1 MYLAHWNLREE
12 PFQNVTDSRFA
23 YLSDQHQEGLA
34 RLIYLAKGRKLGG
47 ALIGPYGV
55 GKSMVLELL
64 AQNVSTIPNTRF
76 VRFDVPPGGAVGL
89 ARQVFWSLE
98 TGRAFEDVATVLE
111 TVRGLIANPK
121 SGFQH
126 TVLAIDE
133 AQLIRESDSL
143 DFLHLLTNF
152 RLTGRPDHPD
162 SPAFTLIL
170 AGHEQLGQLVS
181 RETAL
186 RQRLS
191 MIWHLEPLNERQTIE
206 YVESRM
212 RAAGGD
218 IWVFEEDALAEVA
231 VASGGIPRV
240 INNMC
245 DVALMMGFAMKATKI
260 SRPIVLQAIEEVRQP
275 MSIGGGTDAQGGD
288 TR

>member
-55 GKSMVLELL
+55 GKSMVLEMLS
-64 AQNVSTIPNTRF
+64 QNVATIPNTRF
-76 VRFDVPPGGAVGL
+76 IRFDVPPGGAGGL

-98 TGRAFEDVATVLE
+98 TGRTFEDVASVLE

-121 SGFQH
+121 AGFQH

-133 AQLIRESDSL
+133 AQLIRETDSL

-170 AGHEQLGQLVS
+170 AGHEQLAQLIA
-181 RETAL
+181 RETSL

-191 MIWHLEPLNERQTIE
+191 MIWHLEPLNERQTVE

-231 VASGGIPRV
+231 VASGGIPRM

-260 SRPIVLQAIEEVRQP
+260 SRSIMLQAIEEVRQP
-275 MSIGGGTDAQGGD
+275 MGIGDGPGPQGGGM
-288 TR
+288 

>member
-34 RLIYLAKGRKLGG
+34 RLIYLVKGRKLGG

-64 AQNVSTIPNTRF
+64 SQNVAAMPGSRF
-76 VRFDVPPGGAVGL
+76 ARFDVPPGGVVGL
-89 ARQVFWSLE
+89 ARQVLWTLE
-98 TGRAFEDVATVLE
+98 SDRPFVDTATVLE
-111 TVRGLIANPK
+111 TVRSTIANPK

-126 TVLAIDE
+126 TVVALDE
-133 AQLIRESDSL
+133 AQLIRDTDSL

-152 RLTGRPDHPD
+152 RLTGRTDHPD

-170 AGHEQLGQLVS
+170 AGHEQLGTLIS
-181 RETAL
+181 REAAL

-191 MIWHLEPLNERQTIE
+191 MIWNLEPLNERQTIE

-231 VASGGIPRV
+231 MASGGVPRM

-245 DVALMMGFAMKATKI
+245 DVALMMGYAMKATKI
-260 SRPIVLQAIEEVRQP
+260 TRPIVLQAIEEVRQP
-275 MSIGGGTDAQGGD
+275 AALSGGTDGQKE
-288 TR
+288 

>member
-89 ARQVFWSLE
+89 ARQVFWSME
-98 TGRAFEDVATVLE
+98 TGQAFVDVASVLE

-133 AQLIRESDSL
+133 AQLIRESESL

-170 AGHEQLGQLVS
+170 AGHEQLGQLIS

-275 MSIGGGTDAQGGD
+275 MGITGGTDTQRGD
-288 TR
+288 AP

>member
-55 GKSMVLELL
+55 GKSMVLEML
-64 AQNVSTIPNTRF
+64 AQNVAAIPNTRF

-98 TGRAFEDVATVLE
+98 TGRSFEDVASVLE

-152 RLTGRPDHPD
+152 RITGRTDQPD

-170 AGHEQLGQLVS
+170 AGHEQLAALIA
-181 RETAL
+181 REAAL

-206 YVESRM
+206 YVELRM

-231 VASGGIPRV
+231 VASGGIPRM

-260 SRPIVLQAIEEVRQP
+260 SRAIVMQAIEEVRQP
-275 MSIGGGTDAQGGD
+275 IGITSAGAPEGDAK
-288 TR
+288 

>member
-1 MYLAHWNLREE
+1 MYLAHWNLRDE
-12 PFQNVTDSRFA
+12 PFQNVTDSRYA

-34 RLIYLAKGRKLGG
+34 RLIYLVKGRKLGG

-55 GKSMVLELL
+55 GKSMVLEML
-64 AQNVSTIPNTRF
+64 AQNVSAIPGTRF
-76 VRFDVPPGGAVGL
+76 VRFDVPPGGANGL
-89 ARQVFWSLE
+89 ARQIFWAME
-98 TGRAFEDVATVLE
+98 TGRPFEDSASVLE
-111 TVRGLIANPK
+111 AVRGLIANPK

-152 RLTGRPDHPD
+152 RITGRTDHPD
-162 SPAFTLIL
+162 SPAFTVIL
-170 AGHEQLGQLVS
+170 AGHEQLAQLIS
-181 RETAL
+181 REAAL

-218 IWVFEEDALAEVA
+218 IWVFEEDALAEAA
-231 VASGGIPRV
+231 VASNGIPRM
-240 INNMC
+240 INNIC
-245 DVALMMGFAMKATKI
+245 DVALMMGFAMRATKI
-260 SRPIVLQAIEEVRQP
+260 SRAIMLQAIEEVRQP
-275 MSIGGGTDAQGGD
+275 AGLGGGVEGARGTAQ
-288 TR
+288 

>member
-34 RLIYLAKGRKLGG
+34 RLIYLVKGRKLGG

-64 AQNVSTIPNTRF
+64 SQNVATIPGSRF
-76 VRFDVPPGGAVGL
+76 VRFDVPPGGADGL
-89 ARQVFWSLE
+89 ARQIFWAME
-98 TGRAFEDVATVLE
+98 TGQSFADSASVLE
-111 TVRGLIANPK
+111 TIRQLVANPK

-133 AQLIRESDSL
+133 AQLIRDTASL
-143 DFLHLLTNF
+143 DFLHLMTNV
-152 RLTGRPDHPD
+152 RLTGRSDHPD

-170 AGHEQLGQLVS
+170 AGHEQLAQLIT
-181 RETAL
+181 REASL

-191 MIWHLEPLNERQTIE
+191 MIWHLEPLNEKQTIE

-218 IWVFEEDALAEVA
+218 MWVFEEDAIAEAA
-231 VASGGIPRV
+231 VAAGGIPRM

-245 DVALMMGFAMKATKI
+245 DVALMMGYAMKATKI
-260 SRPIVLQAIEEVRQP
+260 TRAIMMQAIDEVRQP
-275 MSIGGGTDAQGGD
+275 AGIGIMPDDDKESEA
-288 TR
+288 

>member
-34 RLIYLAKGRKLGG
+34 RLIYLVKGRKLGG

-55 GKSMVLELL
+55 GKSMVLEML
-64 AQNVSTIPNTRF
+64 AQNVATIPGCRF
-76 VRFDVPPGGAVGL
+76 VRFDVPPGGSSGL
-89 ARQVFWSLE
+89 ARQVFWSME
-98 TGRAFEDVATVLE
+98 TGRTYEDVASVLE

-162 SPAFTLIL
+162 SPAFTVIL
-170 AGHEQLGQLVS
+170 AGHEQLAALIA

-218 IWVFEEDALAEVA
+218 IWVFEENALAEVA
-231 VASGGIPRV
+231 AASKGIPRM

-245 DVALMMGFAMKATKI
+245 DVALMMGFALKATKI
-260 SRPIVLQAIEEVRQP
+260 SLSIMQQAVAEVRQP
-275 MSIGGGTDAQGGD
+275 MGIGDDTGAPEGD
-288 TR
+288 KV